1 MERIMQNRATMFF
14 DNVTDLDCAVINNG
28 KVVGRSFRIAAE
40 VTGPIQTEEQVVI
53 DFSACK
59 KEMKRLIDD
68 AELGFDHK
76 FIACTK
82 DDLDGAYARKPNGT
96 ERSYISA
103 DAFSAIGDTHMF
115 NIIDSQISEDI
126 LTSLRKA
133 IEQMLTKGL
142 EKLMDLDEGD
152 IEVNLNK
159 LDPLEVTALANRLPF
174 NYVHGLKNSTSFGCQ
189 NILHGHSSFIEAFD
203 FDGLHVPLSS
213 LLDIFDIP
221 FDYNVVVTTSD
232 NVTTTGETT
241 VIGYESKSRGMFK
254 METTQDV
261 WVLNY
266 PDTTVENLAHYIA
279 IQNRDSLLRN
289 KISRIRVSEGLSK
302 GAVVRMCDI

>member
-115 NIIDSQISEDI
+115 NIIDSAFSEDI
-126 LTSLRKA
+126 LVSLRRA
-133 IEQMLTKGL
+133 IEAMLAEGL
-142 EKLMDLDEGD
+142 DKLMELDEGSID
-152 IEVNLNK
+152 VRLLP
-159 LDPLEVTALANRLPF
+159 LDPLEVTSGNNRLPF
-174 NYVHGLKNSTSFGCQ
+174 NYVHGLKNSTSYGCQ
-189 NILHGHSSFIEAFD
+189 NIIHGHSSFIEAFD
-203 FDGLHVPLSS
+203 DQGAPVPLSH
-213 LLDIFDIP
+213 LINIFDIA
-221 FDYNVVVTTSD
+221 FNYDVVVTTSD
-232 NVTTTGETT
+232 NVATRDSAT
-241 VIGYESKSRGMFK
+241 VIEYESKSRGVFK

-261 WVLNY
+261 WVLDY

-279 IQNRDSLLRN
+279 VQNRDSLLRN

-302 GAVVRMCDI
+302 GAVVHMRSI